1 MNEPKKPSR
10 SLFVVR
16 MSCECSVLVKAAS
29 PDEAIRKAE
38 ALETSQWDQAWSE
51 MEIDEDART

>member
-1 MNEPKKPSR
+1 MNNPKKPSQ

-29 PDEAIRKAE
+29 ADEALRKAE
-38 ALETSQWDQAWSE
+38 AFETSQWDKAWSE
-51 MEIDEDART
+51 MEIDEDARV